1 MNWNCNDKNHFLCDP
16 GPPALGLQDRETL
29 RHPGTNRR
37 RRRPTEND
45 TITGSRFYPS
55 SQRHHLF
62 TSGEDLLHS
71 MIVTRQVSLMSAI
84 VEAAPA
90 TTDVFTEV
98 VTLLL
103 SQAGSDDVAWSTGR
117 LDFL

>member
-1 MNWNCNDKNHFLCDP
+1 
-16 GPPALGLQDRETL
+16 
-29 RHPGTNRR
+29 
-37 RRRPTEND
+37 
-45 TITGSRFYPS
+45 
-55 SQRHHLF
+55 
-62 TSGEDLLHS
+62 

-98 VTLLL
+98 LTLLL